1 MMDIDAVNQLAG
13 LEQEFGDIAEHAPW
27 VAERAANSRPFADR
41 AAMII
46 AFQNVILQADKSD
59 QLALIRAH
67 PDLAGKAKLTKD
79 SQQEQKGAG
88 LDSLSADELA
98 RFNRL
103 NDTYKARFGFPFIF
117 AVKGA
122 DKFAILDSFEQR
134 VDNDKD
140 QEFATALAMVCKIVE
155 FRLQDRISA

>member
-1 MMDIDAVNQLAG
+1 MMDINTVNQMAG

-27 VAERAANSRPFADR
+27 VAERAENSRPFADR
-41 AAMII
+41 AAMIEE
-46 AFQNVILQADKSD
+46 FQNAILQADKSD

-88 LDSLSADELA
+88 LDTLSPDELA
-98 RFNRL
+98 RFTRL
-103 NDTYKARFGFPFIF
+103 NDAYKNRFGFPFIF

-134 VDNDKD
+134 IDNDPDK
-140 QEFATALAMVCKIVE
+140 EFATALAMVCKIVE
-155 FRLQDRISA
+155 FRLQDRISL